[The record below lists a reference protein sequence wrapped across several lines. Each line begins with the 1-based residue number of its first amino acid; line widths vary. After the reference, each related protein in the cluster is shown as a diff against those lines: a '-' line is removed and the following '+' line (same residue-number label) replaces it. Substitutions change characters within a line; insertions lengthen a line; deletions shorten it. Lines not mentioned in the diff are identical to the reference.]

1 MYSLAIISVIVGTA
15 GLVVGIIQLVL
26 MILDTQKHK
35 ENRR

>member
-26 MILDTQKHK
+26 MILDSQKHK